1 MNALSKPKMMNEAE
15 KARLWSDRSVA
26 DFENPVVSL
35 LTGMARYSKSCRALR
50 LVAEAPDRKIA

>member
-1 MNALSKPKMMNEAE
+1 MNAPSNPKMMNEAE

-35 LTGMARYSKSCRALR
+35 LTGMARYSKKRRALR
-50 LVAEAPDRKIA
+50 LVARAPGCKIA